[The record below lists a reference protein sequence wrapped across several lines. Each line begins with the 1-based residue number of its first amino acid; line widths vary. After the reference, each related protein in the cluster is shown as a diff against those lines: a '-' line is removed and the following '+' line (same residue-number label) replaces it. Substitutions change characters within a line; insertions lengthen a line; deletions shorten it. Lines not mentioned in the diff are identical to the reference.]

1 MSEEWHE
8 RLQKL
13 SKDDLQLS
21 QEILEHV
28 RVMRRRLFWIQLI
41 SWIKLA
47 FIAAPVILLLLWLPP
62 RLKSI
67 WTDYQAIS
75 TELEMLTRSTKD
87 PSILTDLFIERLM
100 MHFNKK

>member
-1 MSEEWHE
+1 MSEQWHE

-41 SWIKLA
+41 SWIKFA

-75 TELEMLTRSTKD
+75 AELETLARSTKD
-87 PSILTDLFIERLM
+87 PSILMDLFIERM
-100 MHFNKK
+100 MMRSNKK

>member
-41 SWIKLA
+41 SWVKLA
-47 FIAAPVILLLLWLPP
+47 IIAAPVILLLVWLPP
-62 RLKSI
+62 KLKSI

-75 TELEMLTRSTKD
+75 KELEVLTRTTKN
-87 PSILTDLFIERLM
+87 PSLLTDLFIEQLMKRL
-100 MHFNKK
+100 NSK